1 MRYHPRTAVCCALAL
16 LALPSIAGAQ
26 TAPDLVTRRQLVE
39 QALAAREAGDHDG
52 ALARFLQAG
61 QIQMRPGLRM
71 SIAQEEQAL
80 GRTLA
85 SCESASQCVV
95 DVQADL
101 ASPESA
107 RVMQGCAALVASTC
121 AAIGRVQVLVAQPA
135 PADLRVEVQGRPVA
149 LTNGNATAYAEP
161 GEVTVRAMLGQRE
174 VFTRSALVQRGAT
187 TPVDVDVRPQPAP
200 PPADARGEGTPTTVA
215 RATVTPVP
223 VRPETPHPASGG
235 PVEASSSGITSQW
248 WFWTGLSVLVV
259 GGTLGGLAAG
269 GVFDHTAAPVGG
281 TAYTV
286 NALIAR

>member
-1 MRYHPRTAVCCALAL
+1 MRYHPRFLACCALAL

-121 AAIGRVQVLVAQPA
+121 ATMGRVQVQVAQPA
-135 PADLRVEVQGRPVA
+135 PAELRVEVQGRAVA
-149 LTNGNATAYAEP
+149 LINGNATAYAEP
-161 GEVTVRAMLGQRE
+161 GEVTVRATLGLRE

-187 TPVDVDVRPQPAP
+187 TPVEVDVRPQPAP
-200 PPADARGEGTPTTVA
+200 VGLEPRAQPAVASAVAPPSV
-215 RATVTPVP
+215 RA
-223 VRPETPHPASGG
+223 ETPHPATG
-235 PVEASSSGITSQW
+235 PVVVSSSGITSQW

>member
-1 MRYHPRTAVCCALAL
+1 MRYHPRTLAICAVALV
-16 LALPSIAGAQ
+16 ALPSIADAQ
-26 TAPDLVTRRQLVE
+26 TAPDLITRRQLVE
-39 QALAAREAGDHDG
+39 QALAARDAGDHNG

-85 SCESASQCVV
+85 ACESASQCVV

-121 AAIGRVQVLVAQPA
+121 AALGRVQVQVAQPA
-135 PADLRVEVQGRPVA
+135 PAELRVEVQGRPVA
-149 LTNGNATAYAEP
+149 LTGGSATAYAEP
-161 GEVTVRAMLGQRE
+161 GEVTVRAMLGLRE
-174 VFTRSALVQRGAT
+174 VFTRTAVVQRGAT

-200 PPADARGEGTPTTVA
+200 RVPDPGVQPDAAPVA
-215 RATVTPVP
+215 PTPVA
-223 VRPETPHPASGG
+223 VRAATPHPDNGST
-235 PVEASSSGITSQW
+235 VVSSPGITSRW

-269 GVFDHTAAPVGG
+269 GAFDHTGAPVGG

-286 NALIAR
+286 NALTAP